1 VCRSPMVIPFGNTC
15 DWHAYYSLPVDI
27 PVSSTCVDPLECRRH
42 AVGAVEIALVTILV
56 SKKAC

>member
-1 VCRSPMVIPFGNTC
+1 MVIPFGNTC